1 MAGSKLFVY
10 VLIKILKT
18 CTDSSAKSYQCKY
31 GVQEMLVGVDPV
43 KMGAGNSIK
52 KVLAYYTIRDKFSSV
67 HPDLAKMGF
76 SGVEVTDGGFKFI
89 RNQ

>member
-1 MAGSKLFVY
+1 MFVY

-31 GVQEMLVGVDPV
+31 SVQEILVGVDPDKIGV
-43 KMGAGNSIK
+43 GKAIK
-52 KVLAYYTIRDKFSSV
+52 KVLEYKTIRDKFSSV